1 MPSDGPTGGAG
12 GMKRLVAAII
22 TVVLLG
28 VIFASVDRAALAH
41 NLARTRPGVFALALA
56 MFVPQVWAMAV
67 RWRRLVGVFTPLP
80 MGEAVSLILASQ
92 TMNLVLPSKAGDLTK
107 ALFLKSSG
115 VLDLKRSANIVV
127 FEKMLDVAALALIM
141 LAGVVF
147 LLFHGA
153 SHLETVAGLTA
164 GALGLVAVTAVGV
177 IYFVPPDR
185 LPGLQRLLAALDAR
199 PRCRRLSELVRTGHE
214 TIVLLQSRGARRG
227 LIIAY
232 SFLIWALH
240 LAQIYLFFLSLSPV
254 MTAPT
259 PLAQYLSLVP
269 LAIFIGLLPVSIA
282 GFGTR
287 DAALIAF
294 FPQHAAPVMLAV
306 AMYVNLRYIVP
317 AVAGLPFLGRYIA
330 QRRQVLP
337 PSRD

>member
-1 MPSDGPTGGAG
+1 
-12 GMKRLVAAII
+12 MKRLVAAVV
-22 TVVLLG
+22 TVALLAL
-28 VIFASVDRAALAH
+28 IFASVDRAALAR
-41 NLARTRPGVFALALA
+41 NLAQTRPGVFALAIA
-56 MFVPQVWAMAV
+56 MFIPQVWAMAA

-115 VLDLKRSANIVV
+115 TLDLKRSANIVV
-127 FEKMLDVAALALIM
+127 FEKLLDVAVLALIM
-141 LAGVVF
+141 LGGVIF
-147 LLFHGA
+147 LLLRGA
-153 SHLETVAGLTA
+153 SRLETAAGLTA
-164 GALGLVAVTAVGV
+164 GALGLVAVAAVGV

-185 LPGLQRLLAALDAR
+185 LPGLQRLLALLDAQ
-199 PRCRRLSELVRTGHE
+199 PRLQRLAELVRTGHE
-214 TIVLLQSRGARRG
+214 TIALLQSRGARRD
-227 LIIAY
+227 LVIAY

-240 LAQIYLFFLSLSPV
+240 LIQIGLFFACFSRV

-259 PLAQYLSLVP
+259 PTAQFLSLVP

-294 FPQHAAPVMLAV
+294 FPQHPAPVMLGV

-317 AVAGLPFLGRYIA
+317 AMAGLPFLGRYIT
-330 QRRQVLP
+330 QRRAAGP
-337 PSRD
+337 AGRD

>member
-1 MPSDGPTGGAG
+1 
-12 GMKRLVAAII
+12 
-22 TVVLLG
+22 
-28 VIFASVDRAALAH
+28 
-41 NLARTRPGVFALALA
+41 
-56 MFVPQVWAMAV
+56 V

-185 LPGLQRLLAALDAR
+185 LPGLQ
-199 PRCRRLSELVRTGHE
+199 RCRRLSELVRTGHE